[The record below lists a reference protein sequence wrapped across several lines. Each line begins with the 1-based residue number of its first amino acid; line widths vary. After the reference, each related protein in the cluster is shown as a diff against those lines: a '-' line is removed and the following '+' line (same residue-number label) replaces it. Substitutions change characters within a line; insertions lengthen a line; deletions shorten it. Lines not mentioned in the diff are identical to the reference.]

1 MNTARKPAFRWITG
15 VFVASALIATLAC
28 QAAAQQRPAGVPE
41 AGKSERIDAILK
53 RGTLKVGVTPAFPWV
68 YRNKSGTGDEY
79 RGSSWVFAKA
89 IAEALGRQAR
99 GRAGFQRNQ
108 DPDRDLRRRGHHHL
122 GAVGNRRTQ
131 AGGRFRHVLAAA
143 TFCIFGLKTNP
154 KAAAVKSVEQLNDP
168 GLTFAAYVG
177 TNQATWIPKTFPKAK
192 MRGVTGSGQAPVDE
206 LLSGRAD
213 FVVGDSPQEPI
224 FKNAYKDM
232 FSIPDDC
239 TTSDV
244 EHRCRSDRRSPRT
257 SRCSANSWSKSRR
270 STTRR
275 SSRKRSTASN
285 LPESTLIRSDRVFGN
300 ARRVPHR
307 QCQPAAA
314 RERHFWSPSNSTSRR
329 SRWPW
334 CWAR

>member
-53 RGTLKVGVTPAFPWV
+53 RGTLKVGVTPAFPWA

-89 IAEALGRQAR
+89 IADALGVKLEVVPVSNETKIPIVISGGVDITISALSETE
-99 GRAGFQRNQ
+99 QRKQ
-108 DPDRDLRRRGHHHL
+108 VVDFVTYSSGK
-122 GAVGNRRTQ
+122 
-131 AGGRFRHVLAAA
+131 
-143 TFCIFGLKTNP
+143 FCIFGLKTNP
-154 KAAAVKSVEQLNDP
+154 KAAAVKSPAQLNDP

-177 TNQATWIPKTFPKAK
+177 TNQATWIPETFPKAK

-213 FVVGDSPQEPI
+213 FVVGDYPQEPI

-239 TTSDV
+239 TTSTFNIIPVGQAIAKNQPVFRDFLV
-244 EHRCRSDRRSPRT
+244 EVEKKNDAKIKQEEVDSI
-257 SRCSANSWSKSRR
+257 K
-270 STTRR
+270 
-275 SSRKRSTASN
+275 
-285 LPESTLIRSDRVFGN
+285 F
-300 ARRVPHR
+300 
-307 QCQPAAA
+307 A
-314 RERHFWSPSNSTSRR
+314 REHPDQI
-329 SRWPW
+329 
-334 CWAR
+334 